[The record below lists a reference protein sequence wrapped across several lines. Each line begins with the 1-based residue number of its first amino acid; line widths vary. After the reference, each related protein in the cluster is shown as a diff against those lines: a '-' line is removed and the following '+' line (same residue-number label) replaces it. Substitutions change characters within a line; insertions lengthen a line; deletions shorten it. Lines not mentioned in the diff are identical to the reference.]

1 MRQDDS
7 GDGRR
12 PLTDKEWS
20 DRLGAAFQYGVE
32 QSFDI
37 ERFRSAVSA
46 RIDAAERGGQEHAP
60 MPAPVSAP
68 VSASM
73 PAARRSRSSKPIGAF
88 AGACATATAFAAVA
102 LVFGVWRYARS
113 TEAPS
118 QSYATHVGERK
129 LVQLPDGTRV
139 MLAPRTR
146 LVVAAGFG
154 ARTREMALTGEAFFD
169 VRHQSSTPFIVHTGR
184 IATRVVGTSFD
195 VQHYGEA
202 PVQISVATGKVSIE
216 RAAHTP
222 VVLVAGNVGH
232 VTDSTTIITTGVDV
246 QSGMS
251 WANGPHAALVF
262 KGTPLPDALRMI
274 NNWYG
279 LDVRIGDTAI
289 ASSHL
294 SGTFT
299 KETRA
304 EVLTA
309 LKNILDVG
317 MQFDE
322 MPGRAPVV
330 TLVKKQAGEGHTR
343 VRRSAPEFTHTSTE
357 VGR

>member
-12 PLTDKEWS
+12 PITDKEWT
-20 DRLGAAFQYGVE
+20 DRLSGAFQYGVGR
-32 QSFDI
+32 SFDI

-46 RIDAAERGGQEHAP
+46 RLDAAERGDQTHARERVVT
-60 MPAPVSAP
+60 PAF
-68 VSASM
+68 
-73 PAARRSRSSKPIGAF
+73 RRDRSRTSAGTLAGAF
-88 AGACATATAFAAVA
+88 ATAVA
-102 LVFGVWRYARS
+102 VAMLAFGVLRYTSSPDTPSRS
-113 TEAPS
+113 F
-118 QSYATHVGERK
+118 ATQVGERMAVR
-129 LVQLPDGTRV
+129 LADGTRV
-139 MLAPRTR
+139 MLAPHSR
-146 LVVAAGFG
+146 LTVAAGFG
-154 ARTREMALTGEAFFD
+154 EKTRELTLTGQAFFE
-169 VRHQSSTPFIVHTGR
+169 VQHQSGTPFIVHTGR

-195 VQHYGEA
+195 IQHYGDA

-222 VVLVAGNVGH
+222 VVLVAGDVGH
-232 VTDSTTIITTGVDV
+232 MTDSTSIIATGVDV
-246 QSGMS
+246 QSGTS
-251 WANGPHAALVF
+251 WATDSHAALVF

-289 ASSHL
+289 ASTHL

-299 KETRA
+299 KESRV

-309 LKNILDVG
+309 LKEILGVG

-322 MPGRAPVV
+322 TPGRTPVV

-343 VRRSAPEFTHTSTE
+343 TRRSAPEFTHTSTE